1 MLHAFFCYYFD
12 SISGLYYFFCLSAYG
27 EVVLWVGCLSQGEYV
42 PTLKGWYWWNMME
55 IIEKNIVETYNMEN
69 NGETVFWVGCLSQGE
84 SNHLER
90 DKANT
95 AKRRSQRHKN
105 MGKFSVFLQQ
115 VSLEILGPEF
125 KLYLHKE
132 IVFSKSLFQK
142 LDAIKCVKQTLRFCD
157 KKSYYG
163 WLSCNFFPGHLYDI
177 SYHYHHYIIYYGW
190 LSWNFVP
197 DYLYLPQIHKIVL
210 RLVILQVLLW
220 PPLFAT
226 NTKII
231 CHKC

>member
-1 MLHAFFCYYFD
+1 
-12 SISGLYYFFCLSAYG
+12 
-27 EVVLWVGCLSQGEYV
+27 
-42 PTLKGWYWWNMME
+42 ME
-55 IIEKNIVETYNMEN
+55 TSNMEN

-190 LSWNFVP
+190 LSWNFIP

-220 PPLFAT
+220 PPLFAK

-231 CHKC
+231 CHKCKKLYYSWLSCNFFPGHL